1 MDADRRKNAGTGGL
15 SCVPG
20 VGGKSKNPLSFLFK
34 SGGSSSNNSSSNSG
48 GGNSS
53 NNNDVTG
60 GGGGGKG
67 ENVGEEKMKRDRGR
81 RKVLEKSKSMM
92 DRLVYLSMLY
102 G

>member
-1 MDADRRKNAGTGGL
+1 MKLDADRRKNAGTGGL

-34 SGGSSSNNSSSNSG
+34 SGGGNSNSSNNG
-48 GGNSS
+48 GGNS

-60 GGGGGKG
+60 GGGGGGGGKG
-67 ENVGEEKMKRDRGR
+67 ENIGEDKMKRDRGR

-92 DRLVYLSMLY
+92 DRSV
-102 G
+102 